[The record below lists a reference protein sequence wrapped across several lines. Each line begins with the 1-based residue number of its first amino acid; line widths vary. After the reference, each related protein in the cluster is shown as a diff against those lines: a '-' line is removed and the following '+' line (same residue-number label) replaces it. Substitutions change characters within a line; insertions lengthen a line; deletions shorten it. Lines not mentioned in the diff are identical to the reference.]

1 MPASVYDL
9 AIVGGGINGAGIA
22 RDAAGRGLRVFLAE
36 QEDLAGA
43 TSSAS
48 SKLIHG
54 GLRYLEQWHFRLVR
68 ESLQE
73 REVLLRIAPHII
85 HPLRF
90 VLPYVPGMRS
100 RGLIRLGLAL
110 YDRLAERHRI
120 PASSMVDLARDPAG
134 RALKP
139 SLDSGFAYYDC
150 WVDDARLVVL
160 NARDAANRGAVIAP
174 RTRVVGARRFE
185 GLWSVELES
194 DGRRRI
200 VFARAL
206 VNAAGP
212 WADQVAHLAPA
223 ERNASNAWKLRL
235 VKGSHIVVPRISGAE
250 DAYLMQSAD
259 GRVVFAIP
267 IEGQFT
273 MIGTTDVPISGDP
286 RAAASSADE
295 EAYLLELANRFFAR
309 SLKPEDI
316 VWRFAGVRPLI
327 DDGKSNASAISREY
341 LLKLEGRDKEPPLLN
356 VIGGKI
362 TTYRRLAEEVLEK
375 LGPYFPEMRGQWTA
389 GAVLPGGDV
398 GEGGIEAYRLDLG
411 RRRPDLDPALLTRL
425 VRLYG
430 TQADRL
436 LGDAKTGAD
445 LGAAL
450 GGGLTEREV
459 NYLKTNE
466 WASTPEDV
474 LWRRTKVGLHMTDD
488 ERARAADRIGA
499 LLARDGTVAQA

>member
-9 AIVGGGINGAGIA
+9 AIVGGGINGTGIA
-22 RDAAGRGLRVFLAE
+22 RDAAGRGLNVFLAE

-110 YDRLAERHRI
+110 YDRLSERHRI

-139 SLDSGFAYYDC
+139 SLDSGFSYYDC

-160 NARDAANRGAVIAP
+160 NARDAADRGAVIAT
-174 RTRVVGARRFE
+174 RTRVVAARRFE
-185 GLWSVELES
+185 GLWSIEL
-194 DGRRRI
+194 GTGCGKRI

-212 WADQVAHLAPA
+212 WADQVAQMVQADANPQA
-223 ERNASNAWKLRL
+223 AWKVRL
-235 VKGSHIVVPRISGAE
+235 VKGSHIVVPRIAGAE
-250 DAYLMQSAD
+250 DAYLMQSGD

-267 IEGQFT
+267 IEGRFT

-286 RAAASSADE
+286 RAVVSSADE

-309 SLKPEDI
+309 SLRPEDI

-327 DDGKSNASAISREY
+327 DDGKSNASAVSREY
-341 LLKLEGRDKEPPLLN
+341 LLNVAGQGTEPPLLN
-356 VIGGKI
+356 VVGGKI
-362 TTYRRLAEEVLEK
+362 TTYRRLAEEALAK
-375 LGPYFPEMRGQWTA
+375 LQPYFPDMRGQWTA
-389 GAVLPGGDV
+389 GAVLPGGDF
-398 GEGGIEAYRLDLG
+398 GQGGVEAYQLDLK
-411 RRRPDLDPALLTRL
+411 RRRPGLEATLLARL

-430 TQADRL
+430 AQADAL
-436 LGDAKTGAD
+436 LGDANTAAD
-445 LGAAL
+445 LGITL

-459 NYLKTNE
+459 IHLKDHE
-466 WASTPEDV
+466 WAAAPEDV
-474 LWRRTKVGLHMTDD
+474 LWRRTKAGLHMTAD
-488 ERARAADRIGA
+488 ERARASERIAA
-499 LLARDGTVAQA
+499 LLS

>member
-22 RDAAGRGLRVFLAE
+22 RDAAGRGLKVFLAE

-100 RGLIRLGLAL
+100 KGLIRLGLAL
-110 YDRLAERHRI
+110 YDRLSERHRI
-120 PASSMVDLARDPAG
+120 PASCAVDLARDPAG

-160 NARDAANRGAVIAP
+160 NARDAADRGAEIAT

-185 GLWSVELES
+185 GLWSVELATGS
-194 DGRRRI
+194 GKRI

-212 WADQVAHLAPA
+212 WADQVAHMT
-223 ERNASNAWKLRL
+223 EGETNAGPAWKLRL
-235 VKGSHIVVPRISGAE
+235 VKGSHIVVPRIPGAE
-250 DAYLMQSAD
+250 DAYLLQSAD
-259 GRVVFAIP
+259 KRVVFAIP
-267 IEGQFT
+267 IEGRFT
-273 MIGTTDVPISGDP
+273 MIGTTDVAISGDP

-316 VWRFAGVRPLI
+316 VWRFAGVRPLL
-327 DDGKSNASAISREY
+327 DDGSADASAVSRDY
-341 LLKLEGRDKEPPLLN
+341 LLDLSGPDDVPPFVN
-356 VIGGKI
+356 VVGGKI
-362 TTYRRLAEEVLEK
+362 TTYRRLAEAVLSK
-375 LGPYFPEMRGQWTA
+375 LEPHFAGMRGPGPPPRCSPVAMSARGGSSAICSIWRGA
-389 GAVLPGGDV
+389 GPGWSM
-398 GEGGIEAYRLDLG
+398 
-411 RRRPDLDPALLTRL
+411 PSLTRL
-425 VRLYG
+425 ARLYG
-430 TQADRL
+430 TRTDAL
-436 LGDAKTGAD
+436 LGHAARPMD
-445 LGAAL
+445 LGAHL

-459 NYLKTNE
+459 GYL
-466 WASTPEDV
+466 
-474 LWRRTKVGLHMTDD
+474 
-488 ERARAADRIGA
+488 RARGRA
-499 LLARDGTVAQA
+499 LRPTMYSGGGRRRACI

>member
-22 RDAAGRGLRVFLAE
+22 RDAAGRGLKVFLAE

-100 RGLIRLGLAL
+100 KGLIRLGLAL
-110 YDRLAERHRI
+110 YDRLSERHRI
-120 PASSMVDLARDPAG
+120 PASCAVDLARDPAG
-134 RALKP
+134 RALKS

-160 NARDAANRGAVIAP
+160 NVRDAADRGAVIET
-174 RTRVVGARRFE
+174 RTRVVAARRFE
-185 GLWSVELES
+185 GLWSIDLETGS
-194 DGRRRI
+194 GKRI

-212 WADQVAHLAPA
+212 WADQVAHMT
-223 ERNASNAWKLRL
+223 EGETNAGPAWKLRL
-235 VKGSHIVVPRISGAE
+235 VKGSHIVVPRIPGAE
-250 DAYLMQSAD
+250 DAYLLQSAD
-259 GRVVFAIP
+259 KRVVFAIP
-267 IEGQFT
+267 IEGRFT
-273 MIGTTDVPISGDP
+273 MIGTTDVAISGDP
-286 RAAASSADE
+286 RATASSADE
-295 EAYLLELANRFFAR
+295 ETYLLELATRFFAR

-327 DDGKSNASAISREY
+327 DDGKTNASAVSREY
-341 LLKLEGRDKEPPLLN
+341 LLNLEGRGTEPPLLN

-362 TTYRRLAEEVLEK
+362 TTYRRLAEDVLSK
-375 LGPYFPEMRGQWTA
+375 LAPYFPDMRGQWTA

-398 GEGGIEAYRLDLG
+398 GPGGVEAYRLDLT
-411 RRRPDLDPALLTRL
+411 RRRAGLDPDLLARL
-425 VRLYG
+425 ARLYG
-430 TQADRL
+430 TQADVL
-436 LGDAKTGAD
+436 LGDAKTPMD
-445 LGAAL
+445 LGAQL
-450 GGGLTEREV
+450 GGSLTEREV
-459 NYLKTNE
+459 MYLKAYE
-466 WASTPEDV
+466 WAAAPEDV
-474 LWRRTKVGLHMTDD
+474 LWRRTKTGLHMTAN
-488 ERARAADRIGA
+488 ERIQASERIAA
-499 LLARDGTVAQA
+499 LLA